1 MSTPSRIRLVAATA
15 ASSLL
20 IAGCAT
26 GSATGSA
33 TGPGDAME
41 NRFAQGTTIAVTLS
55 ADPSGLTEPDEIES
69 LQQALDAQA
78 DGALVTLGVDPDGAV
93 TSWSLLDAFHFRR
106 AGDDLYLRVDWARLE
121 SLQDEP
127 MAEDPRT
134 TIEQLGASMEDDT
147 ELFTALANG
156 DWIGI
161 TGISDSAEQ
170 LLGGMMGPSEAPMLP
185 DTSNEE
191 VTALLAEQNLDSVA
205 NFMATYVT
213 AEGDG
218 PWELTIDGV
227 ALQQALKEVEAAA
240 VEAGVPSDQTE
251 ALTQQQDLPAAIS
264 GLTLTA
270 LDGMATELRIDIDE
284 FGSSMAVGM
293 DDEELAELAEMTA
306 ADPEIVL
313 TMTDLGDNAG
323 APADATTIAMADLVA
338 LMGQGG

>member
-1 MSTPSRIRLVAATA
+1 MPRSSRIRLVAATA
-15 ASSLL
+15 ASSILV
-20 IAGCAT
+20 AGCAT
-26 GSATGSA
+26 GSATS
-33 TGPGDAME
+33 PGDAME
-41 NRFAQGTTIAVTLS
+41 NRFAQGTTIAVTLA
-55 ADPSGLTEPDEIES
+55 ADPSALTDPDEAEA

-78 DGALVTLGVDPDGAV
+78 GGALMTLGVDPDGAV
-93 TSWSLLDAFHFRR
+93 TSWSLLDAFHVRR
-106 AGDDLYLRVDWARLE
+106 AGDDLYLRVDWATVE
-121 SLQDEP
+121 KLQDEP

-134 TIEQLGASMEDDT
+134 AIEQLGASMEDNT

-170 LLGGMMGPSEAPMLP
+170 LLGGMMGPSEAPLLP

-227 ALQQALKEVEAAA
+227 ALQQALEEIEEAAE
-240 VEAGVPSDQTE
+240 EAGVPSDQTE
-251 ALTQQQDLPAAIS
+251 VLTQQQGDLPATIT

-270 LDGMATELRIDIDE
+270 DDDMATELRIDIDE
-284 FGSSMAVGM
+284 FASSMSVGM
-293 DDEELAELAEMTA
+293 ADEELAELAEMTA

-313 TMTDLGDNAG
+313 TMTDLGDNTG
-323 APADATTIAMADLVA
+323 APADATTIPMADLVA
-338 LMGQGG
+338 LMGQQGG